1 MNIIEMLPKVVSEGK
16 KEANRILESL
26 SNSTRLMLQTN
37 ELVIPSRD
45 SNYQDLFSRLSKSGQ
60 LDFRTDNLSDESW
73 KNRLVYGD
81 NLLVMQALLAGDQE
95 TGMPSMRGKVDL
107 IYIDPPF
114 DSKAD
119 YRTKVEIPG
128 ATLDQ
133 KPTVLEQFAY
143 ADTWAGEVGGQ
154 QVKGTLAYLKYLYPR
169 LVLMRELL
177 SDKGSIYVHLD
188 WHIGHYVKI
197 LLDDVFGKEN
207 LLNEIIWMKTKPKS
221 ATATGKVHDTLY
233 WYAKEHQNCR
243 ANIIY
248 TDHDENYVTKTYKY
262 EDDGGKY
269 GWVTL
274 DAPGQGEAR
283 KFGDKLI
290 EPPSG
295 RHWAWNQDRINE
307 EYVKGNIK
315 IGEKGAVYQKR
326 YLEKTEGQ
334 VVGSLWI
341 DEDVRIG
348 LMKSSNESVDY
359 DTQKP
364 ERLLKR
370 VVESATGEDCLVADF
385 FSGSGTT
392 AAVAEKLGRKWVASD
407 IGKPAIMVSRK
418 RLIDQGAKPFLAQ
431 SIGDY
436 QKEQLLQTMGSK
448 YRIGDLAQ
456 VILGLFGGLPFPAED
471 NPNKN
476 LGYLPRTK
484 HLIYVDSPNK
494 LCGLSTLKRAQQ
506 LRESHLGGWD
516 KVTVLAW
523 NFVSDIGQIIGSLG
537 DNNLEVLVIPPDLL
551 DKLSSKVN
559 YDKLVKSGSVRFS
572 SLQYLTIK
580 EPTVSAFDGE
590 DEIHIE
596 LDNYMLLSPDSL
608 PLDDT
613 NKAKLQEVIAKNPL
627 DLIEYWSID
636 PDYDGEVFRSVWQDY
651 RGNVENDEDPLRVV
665 KMATIRVPKKEGSRR
680 ICVKAVDVFG
690 WESEVIKEV

>member
-26 SNSTRLMLQTN
+26 SDSTRLMLQTN

-45 SNYQDLFSRLSKSGQ
+45 SNYQDLFSKLSKSGQ

-143 ADTWAGEVGGQ
+143 ADTWAGEVGGHP
-154 QVKGTLAYLKYLYPR
+154 VKGTLAYLKYLYPR

-197 LLDDVFGKEN
+197 LLDEVFGKEN
-207 LLNEIIWMKTKPKS
+207 FQNEVVWAYGALFKARTSIFQRKHDTIFFYTKS
-221 ATATGKVHDTLY
+221 ANFKFNTQYSEYSEGSQGH
-233 WYAKEHQNCR
+233 
-243 ANIIY
+243 
-248 TDHDENYVTKTYKY
+248 YKY
-262 EDDGGKY
+262 EDDGGRY
-269 GWVTL
+269 RLTST
-274 DAPGQGEAR
+274 PGPDGKR
-283 KFGDKLI
+283 
-290 EPPSG
+290 
-295 RHWAWNQDRINE
+295 
-307 EYVKGNIK
+307 
-315 IGEKGAVYQKR
+315 YQKKI
-326 YLEKTEGQ
+326 YLGEGSPMTDVWTDIPVITGMSDEKTGY
-334 VVGSLWI
+334 V
-341 DEDVRIG
+341 
-348 LMKSSNESVDY
+348 
-359 DTQKP
+359 TQKP
-364 ERLLKR
+364 ENLLERIIKASSNE
-370 VVESATGEDCLVADF
+370 ESIVCDF
-385 FSGSGTT
+385 FGGSGT
-392 AAVAEKLGRKWVASD
+392 AVAVAERLGRRWIASD
-407 IGKPAIMVSRK
+407 IGKPSTMVIRK
-418 RLIDQGAKPFLAQ
+418 RLIDQDARPFIYQ

-537 DNNLEVLVIPPDLL
+537 DSNLEVLVIPPDLL

-608 PLDDT
+608 PLDDA
-613 NKAKLQEVIAKNPL
+613 NKMKLQEVIAKNPL

-665 KMATIRVPKKEGSRR
+665 KTATIRVPKKEGSRR

-690 WESEVIKEV
+690 WESEVIKEI

>member
-1 MNIIEMLPKVVSEGK
+1 MNIIELLPKVVSEGK

-26 SNSTRLMLQTN
+26 SDSTRLMLQTN

-45 SNYQDLFSRLSKSGQ
+45 SNYHDLFSELSKAGQ
-60 LDFRTDNLSDESW
+60 LDFKTENLSDESW

-81 NLLVMQALLAGDQE
+81 NLLVMQALLAGDKE
-95 TGMPSMRGKVDL
+95 TGMPSMRGQIDL

-154 QVKGTLAYLKYLYPR
+154 EVKGTLAYLKYLYPR

-177 SDKGSIYVHLD
+177 SDKGSVYVHID
-188 WHIGHYVKI
+188 WHVGHYVKI
-197 LLDDVFGKEN
+197 LLDNIFGKDN
-207 LLNEIIWMKTKPKS
+207 FINEIVWHYPSMSVTSSYFPRKHDSIFRYSKS
-221 ATATGKVHDTLY
+221 
-233 WYAKEHQNCR
+233 
-243 ANIIY
+243 
-248 TDHDENYVTKTYKY
+248 
-262 EDDGGKY
+262 
-269 GWVTL
+269 
-274 DAPGQGEAR
+274 
-283 KFGDKLI
+283 
-290 EPPSG
+290 
-295 RHWAWNQDRINE
+295 
-307 EYVKGNIK
+307 
-315 IGEKGAVYQKR
+315 
-326 YLEKTEGQ
+326 
-334 VVGSLWI
+334 
-341 DEDVRIG
+341 
-348 LMKSSNESVDY
+348 KSSFYFDSKSEFVREKYAEGTVARSKYAAGFNSDEANYLKSDTKLSDDVWTIGHVKSRIELVNY
-359 DTQKP
+359 GTQKP
-364 ERLLKR
+364 AKLLQR
-370 VVESATGEDCLVADF
+370 IIDSSCPQGGVVADF
-385 FSGSGTT
+385 FSGSSTT
-392 AAVAEKLGRKWVASD
+392 ASVAEKLGRKWIASD

-418 RLIDQGAKPFLAQ
+418 RLIDQGVKPFLAQ

-456 VILGLFGGLPFPAED
+456 VVLGLFGGLPFPSED

-506 LRESHLGGWD
+506 FRESHLGGWE

-523 NFVSDIGQIIGSLG
+523 NFVSDIGQIIESLG
-537 DNNLEVLVIPPDLL
+537 DSNLEVLVIPPDLL
-551 DKLSSKVN
+551 DKLSSKAN
-559 YDKLVKSGSVRFS
+559 YDKLVKSGTVRFS

-580 EPTVSAFDGE
+580 EPTISSIDGE

-608 PLDDT
+608 PLDDA
-613 NKAKLQEVIAKNPL
+613 NKTKLQEVIATNPL

-636 PDYDGEVFRSVWQDY
+636 PDYDGEIFRSVWQDY
-651 RGNVENDEDPLRVV
+651 RGNVENDEDSLRVV
-665 KMATIRVPKKEGSRR
+665 KQATIRVPKKEGVRKV
-680 ICVKAVDVFG
+680 CVKAVDVFG
-690 WESEVIKEV
+690 WESEVIKEI

>member
-1 MNIIEMLPKVVSEGK
+1 MNIIELLPKVVSEGK

-26 SNSTRLMLQTN
+26 SDSTRLMLQTN

-45 SNYQDLFSRLSKSGQ
+45 SNYHDLFSELSKAGQ
-60 LDFRTDNLSDESW
+60 LDFKTENLADESW

-81 NLLVMQALLAGDQE
+81 NLLVMQALLAGDKE
-95 TGMPSMRGKVDL
+95 TGMPSMRGQIDL

-154 QVKGTLAYLKYLYPR
+154 EVKGTLAYLKYLYPR

-188 WHIGHYVKI
+188 WHVGHYVKI
-197 LLDDVFGKEN
+197 LLDDIFGKDN
-207 LLNEIIWMKTKPKS
+207 FRNEIIWKYTGSRAPDKDFAKKHDTIFRYSKSENRKFFPIYTAYSEGTIARFNQEDEDGRFKITYRDGKEYKTYMKEGKPLEDVWIIEPEDLDVEDISILMKNAKENTDYNTQKPSLLIERLIKS
-221 ATATGKVHDTLY
+221 AT
-233 WYAKEHQNCR
+233 E
-243 ANIIY
+243 
-248 TDHDENYVTKTYKY
+248 E
-262 EDDGGKY
+262 
-269 GWVTL
+269 
-274 DAPGQGEAR
+274 
-283 KFGDKLI
+283 GD
-290 EPPSG
+290 
-295 RHWAWNQDRINE
+295 
-307 EYVKGNIK
+307 V
-315 IGEKGAVYQKR
+315 
-326 YLEKTEGQ
+326 
-334 VVGSLWI
+334 
-341 DEDVRIG
+341 
-348 LMKSSNESVDY
+348 
-359 DTQKP
+359 
-364 ERLLKR
+364 
-370 VVESATGEDCLVADF
+370 VADF
-385 FSGSGTT
+385 FMGSGTT
-392 AAVAEKLGRKWVASD
+392 MAVAESLRRKWIASD

-418 RLIDQGAKPFLAQ
+418 RLIDQGVKPFLAQ

-456 VILGLFGGLPFPAED
+456 VVLGLFGGLPFPSED

-506 LRESHLGGWD
+506 LRESHLGGWE

-523 NFVSDIGQIIGSLG
+523 NFVSDIGQIIESLG
-537 DNNLEVLVIPPDLL
+537 DSNLEVLVIPPDLL
-551 DKLSSKVN
+551 DKLSSKAN
-559 YDKLVKSGSVRFS
+559 YDKLVKSGTVRFS

-580 EPTVSAFDGE
+580 EPTVSALDGE

-608 PLDDT
+608 PLDDA

-636 PDYDGEVFRSVWQDY
+636 PDYDGEIFRSVWQDY
-651 RGNVENDEDPLRVV
+651 RGNVENDEDSLRVV
-665 KMATIRVPKKEGSRR
+665 KQATIRVPKKEGVRKV
-680 ICVKAVDVFG
+680 CVKAVDVFG
-690 WESEVIKEV
+690 WESEVIKEI

>member
-26 SNSTRLMLQTN
+26 SDSTRLMLQTN

-95 TGMPSMRGKVDL
+95 TGMPSMRGKIDL

-119 YRTKVEIPG
+119 YRTKIEIPG

-188 WHIGHYVKI
+188 WHVGHYVKI
-197 LLDDVFGKEN
+197 LLDDIFGKDN
-207 LLNEIIWMKTKPKS
+207 FRNEIIWHFQAGTAPTK
-221 ATATGKVHDTLY
+221 DF
-233 WYAKEHQNCR
+233 
-243 ANIIY
+243 
-248 TDHDENYVTKTYKY
+248 
-262 EDDGGKY
+262 
-269 GWVTL
+269 
-274 DAPGQGEAR
+274 AR
-283 KFGDKLI
+283 KHNSIYRYSKGGGRFFNQLRVPVKDESIYPNTDEDGRKYRMSGNNNATRYYADEGSKMDDVWSWRDDK
-290 EPPSG
+290 EV
-295 RHWAWNQDRINE
+295 RITQ
-307 EYVKGNIK
+307 
-315 IGEKGAVYQKR
+315 VYPAMPE
-326 YLEKTEGQ
+326 YLEYQ
-334 VVGSLWI
+334 
-341 DEDVRIG
+341 
-348 LMKSSNESVDY
+348 
-359 DTQKP
+359 TQKP
-364 ERLLKR
+364 SKLLERIITA
-370 VVESATGEDCLVADF
+370 SCPDDGIVADF
-385 FSGSGTT
+385 FSGSGT
-392 AAVAEKLGRKWVASD
+392 AVAVAEKLGRKWIASD

-436 QKEQLLQTMGSK
+436 QKEQLLQTMGSN

-456 VILGLFGGLPFPAED
+456 VVLGLFGGLPFPTED

-484 HLIYVDSPNK
+484 HLIHVDSPNK

-523 NFVSDIGQIIGSLG
+523 NFVSDVGQIIGSLG
-537 DNNLEVLVIPPDLL
+537 DSNLEVLVIPPDLL
-551 DKLSSKVN
+551 DKLSSKAN
-559 YDKLVKSGSVRFS
+559 YDKLVKSGTVRFS

-580 EPTVSAFDGE
+580 EPTVSALDGE

-608 PLDDT
+608 PLDDA

-636 PDYDGEVFRSVWQDY
+636 PDYDGEIFRSVWQDY
-651 RGNVENDEDPLRVV
+651 RGNVENDDDPLRVV
-665 KMATIRVPKKEGSRR
+665 KTATIRVPKKEGSRK

-690 WESEVIKEV
+690 WESEVIKEI